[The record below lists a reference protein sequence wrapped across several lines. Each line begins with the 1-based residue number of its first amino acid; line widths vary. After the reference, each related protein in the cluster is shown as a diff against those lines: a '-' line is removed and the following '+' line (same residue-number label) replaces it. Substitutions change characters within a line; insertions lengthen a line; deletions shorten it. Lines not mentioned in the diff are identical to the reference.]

1 MHFWSK
7 ADKGVCEARACLA
20 FFTTSNTGVWLIRIC
35 QEDLSYEI
43 WGIFCY
49 AVLFPFFFL
58 KLWKVI
64 HWIKCKLSFP
74 DNWSSYIVN
83 VILLLKGFYSI
94 FVPMNVL
101 FLGNTRN
108 TELSLFG
115 LDFPPVEVC
124 GPGLENKWLC
134 LRLEGRFGTLA
145 RGLHVYQ
152 LWKALGPN
160 FSTSV
165 SQPHHISKSPWAK
178 QTKHQPQFIEER
190 GPGEFAS
197 SASH

>member
-1 MHFWSK
+1 M
-7 ADKGVCEARACLA
+7 
-20 FFTTSNTGVWLIRIC
+20 
-35 QEDLSYEI
+35 
-43 WGIFCY
+43 
-49 AVLFPFFFL
+49 
-58 KLWKVI
+58 
-64 HWIKCKLSFP
+64 
-74 DNWSSYIVN
+74 N

-152 LWKALGPN
+152 L
-160 FSTSV
+160 
-165 SQPHHISKSPWAK
+165 
-178 QTKHQPQFIEER
+178 
-190 GPGEFAS
+190 
-197 SASH
+197 

>member
-1 MHFWSK
+1 MSLSSLHTHKPANCSLWCGCNNIVNVLMYFWSK
-7 ADKGVCEARACLA
+7 ADKGLWETWACLV
-20 FFTTSNTGVWLIRIC
+20 FFTTSNTGIWLIRIC

-49 AVLFPFFFL
+49 AVLFPFFF

-64 HWIKCKLSFP
+64 RWIKYKLSFP

-101 FLGNTRN
+101 FLGNTRT
-108 TELSLFG
+108 TELPLLG

-124 GPGLENKWLC
+124 GAGLGNKW
-134 LRLEGRFGTLA
+134 
-145 RGLHVYQ
+145 
-152 LWKALGPN
+152 
-160 FSTSV
+160 
-165 SQPHHISKSPWAK
+165 
-178 QTKHQPQFIEER
+178 
-190 GPGEFAS
+190 
-197 SASH
+197 